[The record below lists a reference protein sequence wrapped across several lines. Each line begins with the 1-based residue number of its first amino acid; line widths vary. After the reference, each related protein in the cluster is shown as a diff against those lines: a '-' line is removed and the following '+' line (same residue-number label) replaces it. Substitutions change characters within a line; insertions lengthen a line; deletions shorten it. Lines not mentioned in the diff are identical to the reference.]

1 MPRPPKPD
9 LCAIVA
15 DLIPAAAAAART
27 TRWKPA
33 AQAHRNPA
41 GTLKARARQLSV
53 YLEPPVYEQLREMA
67 YAERTKMH
75 ALMLEAL
82 DLLFRGRGARTI
94 SELEGK

>member
-9 LCAIVA
+9 LSAIVA
-15 DLIPAAAAAART
+15 DSIPAAAGRAAR
-27 TRWKPA
+27 RKPA
-33 AQAHRNPA
+33 APVHRNPA
-41 GTLKARARQLSV
+41 GTLKERARQLSI

-82 DLLFRGRGARTI
+82 DLLFRRRGARAI